1 MESAICEQCG
11 ARQPREWR
19 AGELCT
25 RCGGA
30 VRAEQRCAGCSRW
43 TPRAKFCRHCG
54 AELLP
59 PELYAAARM
68 LLAAGVDRFSL
79 AARTQALDPGQRDT
93 LGAQYAAQA
102 ARAAWL
108 VEEVRFCERSLL
120 QRGWWE
126 RVDDELAMALP
137 APSPDAVGRLPPA
150 GGLALEELFEHSSLH
165 GTRALAAIAL
175 LREGKVRRP
184 VIDLASSAV
193 DGGDP
198 RLEVEAVLALSSWRV
213 WSAAFPDWRE
223 LRRRSEVAT
232 TALPDPKL
240 RPWAAVAVALPL
252 WRGRA
257 AMDPDLRAALER
269 LREPL
274 GEALAS
280 AHPELRFDAAL
291 ALGDEAGLEAAL
303 EGEDPE
309 RRELARWRLATVQG
323 RRVPRLLRE
332 GTEEAL
338 RDVLRGLDPPFPH
351 AVSEALLERAV
362 RSGEQLRRDALG
374 MIRRARY
381 WDLPLEDRVALGQA
395 VAREAERLRA
405 PELLELLSWAT
416 TPRVQEY
423 RAPTELL
430 PEARPI
436 QVAATAALAR
446 VPAGERKAV
455 LQDADFDRWVAHA
468 APEDGLA
475 LDGWWEEPELYE
487 ALLSAHS
494 RQNDYDRPLDP
505 HALDLLMGLWDRGE
519 RKGALAPLL
528 GRALRHN
535 QGITHRDDIT
545 AALWRRFRERPE
557 ERAALMVAGESW
569 KQNLYEMRDAEP
581 PERSLDGGD
590 PVAFFRLYAA
600 VDPNA
605 RAVLNDALEKRGGEK
620 RLLELVDA
628 VFDLADAQ
636 VARRPFDMML
646 VVAPLS
652 SAVGNAS
659 TSSRRTGR
667 HAAAAARFQER
678 WARFAGAMEAMGY
691 GPDSEPSPRGL
702 LEQVEVELRIIAREQ
717 ERSRPAPPARGEPD
731 RAGGAAPPND
741 PTRAGDAAL
750 DPTHSGGTPPNDPVG
765 ASSTAP
771 PNNVARAGGAAL
783 DPTHSGGTPP
793 NDPVGANSTAPPN
806 NVASAGDAALD
817 PTYGGATPPND
828 PARAQGAAPRTRLA
842 PDIDLLP
849 VDREPLG
856 PAPIAT
862 LLDYVELLKQ
872 LSGGNP
878 LEAFAQAGLDVA
890 GWTRAANE
898 WGAVLIRRP
907 DAALRFAALL
917 QAGWA
922 PR

>member
-19 AGELCT
+19 PGELCT
-25 RCGGA
+25 QCGGA

-59 PELYAAARM
+59 PELYAAART

-79 AARTQALDPGQRDT
+79 AARTRALDPGQRDT

-102 ARAAWL
+102 ARATWL

-126 RVDDELAMALP
+126 RLEDDLAAMLP
-137 APSPDAVGRLPPA
+137 SSSADAVGRLPPT
-150 GGLALEELFEHSSLH
+150 GGLELEELFERSSLH
-165 GTRALAAIAL
+165 GTRVLAAIAL

-184 VIDLASSAV
+184 AIELASHAV
-193 DGGDP
+193 GSGDM
-198 RLEVEAVLALSSWRV
+198 RLEVEAALALSSWRV
-213 WSAAFPDWRE
+213 WTAAYPDWRE
-223 LRRRSEVAT
+223 LRRRAEVAS
-232 TALPDPKL
+232 TALADPKL

-252 WRGRA
+252 WRGREH
-257 AMDPDLRAALER
+257 REELEA

-274 GEALAS
+274 REALDARE
-280 AHPELRFDAAL
+280 ADLRFDAAL

-303 EGEDPE
+303 DGDDPGRQE
-309 RRELARWRLATVQG
+309 YARWRLATVQG
-323 RRVPRLLRE
+323 RRVPRVLRE
-332 GTEEAL
+332 AGDEAL

-351 AVSEALLERAV
+351 AISEALLERAL
-362 RSGEQLRRDALG
+362 RSEKHLRRDALG
-374 MIRRARY
+374 MLRGCRF
-381 WDLPLEDRVALGQA
+381 WDLPLEERVALGQLI
-395 VAREAERLRA
+395 AREAERLA
-405 PELLELLSWAT
+405 AGELLELLSWAT
-416 TPRVQEY
+416 TPRVDEY
-423 RAPTELL
+423 RAPAELL

-455 LQDADFDRWVAHA
+455 LQDADFDRWVALA

-494 RQNDYDRPLDP
+494 RQNDYDRPLTP
-505 HALDLLMGLWDRGE
+505 HALDLLMGLWDRSE
-519 RKGALAPLL
+519 RKGEMAPLL
-528 GRALRHN
+528 GRALGHN

-557 ERAALMVAGESW
+557 ERAALMVAAESW
-569 KQNLYEMRDAEP
+569 KQNLYEVRDAEP

-590 PVAFFRLYAA
+590 PVAFFRLYAP
-600 VDPNA
+600 VDSNA
-605 RAVLNDALEKRGGEK
+605 RAVLNDALEKRGGEG

-628 VFDLADAQ
+628 VFDLADAE

-652 SAVGNAS
+652 SAVENAY
-659 TSSRRTGR
+659 TSAER
-667 HAAAAARFQER
+667 HAAAAVRFQER
-678 WARFAGAMEAMGY
+678 WERFAKAMEAMGY
-691 GPDSEPSPRGL
+691 GPESSEPYSPRGL
-702 LEQVEVELRIIAREQ
+702 FEQVETELEIIARKQ
-717 ERSRPAPPARGEPD
+717 ERSRPAPPPRRDLDE
-731 RAGGAAPPND
+731 GGGVAPPD
-741 PTRAGDAAL
+741 DLPHAGDAAR
-750 DPTHSGGTPPNDPVG
+750 DPAHDGGMPPNHP
-765 ASSTAP
+765 
-771 PNNVARAGGAAL
+771 ARAGGA
-783 DPTHSGGTPP
+783 
-793 NDPVGANSTAPPN
+793 
-806 NVASAGDAALD
+806 
-817 PTYGGATPPND
+817 
-828 PARAQGAAPRTRLA
+828 PRIRLA
-842 PDIDLLP
+842 PNIELTP
-849 VDREPLG
+849 VDGEPIG

-917 QAGWA
+917 QAVWA